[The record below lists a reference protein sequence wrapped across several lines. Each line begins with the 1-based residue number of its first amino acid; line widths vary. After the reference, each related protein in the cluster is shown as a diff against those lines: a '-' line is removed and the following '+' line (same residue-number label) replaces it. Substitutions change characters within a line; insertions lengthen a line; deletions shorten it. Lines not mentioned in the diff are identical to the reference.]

1 MSPAPDSVLVAAGQW
16 VAAVATG
23 PVATGVAT
31 IAIAAVGFAMLAGRI
46 DVRRG
51 AVVVLGCFIVFGA
64 PTIAGAFMQWAG
76 AGGDSGAQFAAS
88 VPPAAPVPAPPPYQP
103 NDPYA
108 GASLIR

>member
-76 AGGDSGAQFAAS
+76 GDSGAQLAAS
-88 VPPAAPVPAPPPYQP
+88 VPPAAPVPAPPPAQP

>member
-1 MSPAPDSVLVAAGQW
+1 MSSAPDSVLVAAGQW

-64 PTIAGAFMQWAG
+64 PTIAGAFMRWAG
-76 AGGDSGAQFAAS
+76 AGGDPGAQLAAS